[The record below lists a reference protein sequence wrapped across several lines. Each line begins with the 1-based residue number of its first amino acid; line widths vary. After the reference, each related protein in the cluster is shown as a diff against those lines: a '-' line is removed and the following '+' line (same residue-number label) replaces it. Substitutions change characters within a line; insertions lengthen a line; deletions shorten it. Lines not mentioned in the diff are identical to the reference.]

1 MKEIIVASI
10 SIDLI
15 MGDFKSLKKRIDALY
30 DNIYHLL
37 NIVWYYNVFLN
48 FYQTFYNII
57 TRNVFIDDVGSPFW
71 RCTKLLL

>member
-10 SIDLI
+10 SFDLI

-37 NIVWYYNVFLN
+37 NIVWYYNVF
-48 FYQTFYNII
+48 
-57 TRNVFIDDVGSPFW
+57 
-71 RCTKLLL
+71 